1 MKKLLILALALVV
14 AMSLVACTN
23 APETNETPENDVENL
38 PAVEE
43 ELPAEDDVVIELPEV
58 EAGETPA
65 AGTEE
70 EGVLPVMPEVDAEA
84 DVEAE
89 MPEVDVE
96 ADVEADVEVEAPEA
110 ETEEPKA
117 DAPAEEVSID
127 ELYAIADKLYEG
139 FDPENMPMVGTME
152 LTEENF
158 EYSAFVP
165 YKDSYLAVE
174 SMPMMGSM
182 PHSIVIVRA
191 ESEAEAA
198 ALAESMKENAN
209 PRKWICVSARSVKSA
224 HKGNYA
230 ILAMIGM
237 QVMPDEDI
245 SEEVAEKMS
254 DEQSEERVDAIIA
267 NFLKAVK

>member
-14 AMSLVACTN
+14 AISLVACTN
-23 APETNETPENDVENL
+23 APETNETPENDVVENA
-38 PAVEE
+38 PSVEE

-58 EAGETPA
+58 EVDEEPA

-70 EGVLPVMPEVDAEA
+70 EGVLPVMPEVD
-84 DVEAE
+84 VEAE
-89 MPEVDVE
+89 MPEV
-96 ADVEADVEVEAPEA
+96 DVEADVEVEAPEA
-110 ETEEPKA
+110 ETEEPKTE
-117 DAPAEEVSID
+117 APSEEVSID

-165 YKDSYLAVE
+165 YKASYLAVE

-182 PHSIVIVRA
+182 PHSVVIVRA

-237 QVMPDEDI
+237 QVMPDDEI
-245 SEEVAEKMS
+245 SEEEAETMS
-254 DEQSEERVDAIIA
+254 DKQSEERVDAIIA

>member
-1 MKKLLILALALVV
+1 
-14 AMSLVACTN
+14 
-23 APETNETPENDVENL
+23 
-38 PAVEE
+38 
-43 ELPAEDDVVIELPEV
+43 
-58 EAGETPA
+58 
-65 AGTEE
+65 
-70 EGVLPVMPEVDAEA
+70 
-84 DVEAE
+84 

-96 ADVEADVEVEAPEA
+96 AESPEADVKPEAPEA
-110 ETEEPKA
+110 ETEEPKTE
-117 DAPAEEVSID
+117 APSEEVSID

-165 YKDSYLAVE
+165 YKASYLAVE

-182 PHSIVIVRA
+182 PHSVVIVRA

-237 QVMPDEDI
+237 QVMPDDEI
-245 SEEVAEKMS
+245 SEEEAEKMS
-254 DEQSEERVDAIIA
+254 DKQSEERVDAIIA